1 MTDYRSQA
9 NKSPLSLG
17 SVMDFSWSDS
27 DLEFDELE
35 AMAEA
40 VEIEG
45 MDEEEVEELMDD
57 PMEVEEVERPVRNF
71 RLNAKNLFLTY
82 PQCEE
87 HPEFLIEQCREYWGD
102 DLEWVVC
109 GREQH
114 QDGNDHLH
122 VVIGLKKKVNLRQA
136 DCLDFLAGKHGD
148 YRSMGSKKKA
158 LEYATKD
165 GDFEEFG
172 IDVANYLEAQRTH
185 KTQQSVEVAQGVM
198 NGDDLATLNGRFP
211 GFFLMNLPRIQ
222 TYQSWYEVMQSLD
235 SGNLRDLPVIFPT
248 GLTTTEVQILS
259 WINGNLMGQPIRAF
273 SSKQLFLH
281 GRTSLGKTSLLM
293 LLAKFFRIFWTPMDE
308 DFYDGYSDKDYDLIV
323 MDEFKAQKKITWL
336 NGFVQGSPHKLR
348 IKGGQ
353 IMKRKNLPVIV
364 TSNYSI
370 AGCYHKAAELGS
382 VALTALE
389 RRFEEVELTTNIFSL
404 LDRLEAQ

>member
-1 MTDYRSQA
+1 M
-9 NKSPLSLG
+9 N
-17 SVMDFSWSDS
+17 FSWSDS
-27 DLEFDELE
+27 DLELDELE

-40 VEIEG
+40 EEIDGPEP
-45 MDEEEVEELMDD
+45 MSEEEESAPLEASEGSQVV
-57 PMEVEEVERPVRNF
+57 PPARNF

-87 HPEFLIEQCREYWGD
+87 HPDFLIEQCRAYWGE
-102 DLEWVVC
+102 DLQWVVC

-122 VVIGLKKKVNLRQA
+122 VVIGLKKKVNLRNA

-165 GDFEEFG
+165 GDYEEWG
-172 IDVANYLEAQRTH
+172 IETSVYLEAQRSH
-185 KTQQSVEVAQGVM
+185 KSQQSVKVAEGVM
-198 NGDDLATLNGRFP
+198 NGDTLASLNGQFP
-211 GFFLMNLPRIQ
+211 GFFLMNLPKIQ
-222 TYQSWYEVMQSLD
+222 TYQSWFETMQSLD
-235 SGNLRDLPVIFPT
+235 SGNLKDFPTIFPL
-248 GLTTTEVQILS
+248 GLSNTEVRILT
-259 WINGNLMGQPIRAF
+259 WIGGNLIGRPHRAF
-273 SSKQLFLH
+273 SSKQLFLY
-281 GRTSLGKTSLLM
+281 GITSLGKTSLLI

-364 TSNYSI
+364 TSNYRI
-370 AGCYHKAAELGS
+370 AGCYYKAAELGS
-382 VALTALE
+382 VALAALQ
-389 RRFEEVELTTNIFSL
+389 RRFEEVELTSNIFSL
-404 LDRLEAQ
+404 LDRIDA